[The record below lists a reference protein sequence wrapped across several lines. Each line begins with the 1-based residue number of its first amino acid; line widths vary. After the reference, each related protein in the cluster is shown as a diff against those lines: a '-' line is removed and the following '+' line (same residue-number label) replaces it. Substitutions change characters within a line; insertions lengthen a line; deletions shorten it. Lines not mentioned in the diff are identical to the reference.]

1 VRSRLWPPVVLACVL
16 GLAGCSSQPV
26 VDVPATAG
34 AGATL
39 TPTPIAT
46 RDSTPSSAGPAL
58 DCAVVLPGSRIE
70 QDLGLPSGAA
80 ALADDGSSCSYAIA
94 GNPEAVVVT
103 LTPARLLETFRGAGE
118 AVGAVSVPLGEA
130 AYQRTAP
137 EGGTEPSELA
147 VLAGGY
153 ELRIVSYVGDSAV
166 SVQWAQTVFASVD
179 VRLVV

>member
-1 VRSRLWPPVVLACVL
+1 MRSRLWSPVVLACVL
-16 GLAGCSSQPV
+16 GVAGCSSQPV
-26 VDVPATAG
+26 VDVPASAG

-46 RDSTPSSAGPAL
+46 RDTTPSSAGPAL
-58 DCAVVLPGSRIE
+58 DCAAVLPGSRIE

-80 ALADDGSSCSYAIA
+80 GLADDGRTCSYSLA

-103 LTPARLLETFRGAGE
+103 LTPARLLETFVGAGE
-118 AVGAVSVPLGEA
+118 AAGAVPVPLGEA
-130 AYQRTAP
+130 AYQRSAP
-137 EGGTEPSELA
+137 EGGTESSELA

-153 ELRIVSYVGDSAV
+153 ELRIVSFVGDPAV
-166 SVQWAQTVFASVD
+166 VVQWAETVFAAVG